1 MRVPGD
7 QGGNPSFAADGRRDE
22 RVSPSVVPKGNMLP
36 RRHRL
41 RRHRDVTRA
50 SRARTSAH
58 GSFFTA
64 RSYGRRDE
72 APSRFAFVVSRKVS
86 KNATERN
93 RIARQARSIVAAA
106 LPRILPGHDVVIIAR
121 SPFPPYDREAATAEL
136 SHLFQ
141 RLHLSSP

>member
-1 MRVPGD
+1 
-7 QGGNPSFAADGRRDE
+7 
-22 RVSPSVVPKGNMLP
+22 MLP

-41 RRHRDVTRA
+41 RRHRDVARA

-58 GSFFTA
+58 GSFFTV
-64 RSYGRRDE
+64 RSYGRRDD

-93 RIARQARSIVAAA
+93 RIARQARSIVAET
-106 LPRILPGHDVVIIAR
+106 LPHMTPGHDVVLIAR
-121 SPFPPYDREAATAEL
+121 SPFPPYDRKTATEEL
-136 SHLFQ
+136 RRLFQ

>member
-1 MRVPGD
+1 
-7 QGGNPSFAADGRRDE
+7 
-22 RVSPSVVPKGNMLP
+22 MLP

-41 RRHRDVTRA
+41 RRHRDVVRA
-50 SRARTSAH
+50 SRARASAH

-64 RSYGRRDE
+64 RSYERRDE

-106 LPRILPGHDVVIIAR
+106 LPHIVPGHDIVVIAR
-121 SPFPPYDREAATAEL
+121 SPFPPYDRKTAVEEL
-136 SHLFQ
+136 RRLFQ
-141 RLHLSSP
+141 RLHLSSS